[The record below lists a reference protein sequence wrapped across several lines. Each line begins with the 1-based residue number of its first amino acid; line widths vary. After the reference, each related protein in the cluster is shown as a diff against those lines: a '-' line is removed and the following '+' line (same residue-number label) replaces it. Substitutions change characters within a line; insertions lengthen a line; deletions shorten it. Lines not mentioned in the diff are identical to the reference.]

1 MVAAMTAIDPIYD
14 NLKSLKKN
22 NWQADPDQPDVTPTH
37 QSLML
42 LEQLKELP
50 RTIASDQVKK
60 PLFLNAL
67 NATTQHASQLQ
78 RELRKSDW
86 DSASKSFEKIRVSCV
101 DCHVDFRD

>member
-1 MVAAMTAIDPIYD
+1 M
-14 NLKSLKKN
+14 LKISY
-22 NWQADPDQPDVTPTH
+22 
-37 QSLML
+37 S
-42 LEQLKELP
+42 EELP